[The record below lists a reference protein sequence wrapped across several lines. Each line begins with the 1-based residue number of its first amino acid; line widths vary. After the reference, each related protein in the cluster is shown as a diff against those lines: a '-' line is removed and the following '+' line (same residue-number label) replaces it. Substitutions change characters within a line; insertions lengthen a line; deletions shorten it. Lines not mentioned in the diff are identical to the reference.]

1 MSLYP
6 FGTCYETRSR
16 KHAPKVTH
24 TDARAPMGPGPH
36 AWRVWIEIHT
46 RWTSA
51 PNAQK
56 HLRPFTPKE
65 SQFSNRR
72 IRTLL
77 KLLRLLHLGA
87 TRAQASL
94 NNYPR
99 SPRGKWRW
107 GWPSSLHLHSITLTL
122 LKVLWVLVGPIFPHN
137 IIRIHNT
144 VTWDRQ
150 YSKEYSSHSGMNVR
164 NILYNIVDPT

>member
-1 MSLYP
+1 MKQDPENMLRKLHTLMREPPWAPCLTSLDWD
-6 FGTCYETRSR
+6 T
-16 KHAPKVTH
+16 HKV
-24 TDARAPMGPGPH
+24 DVG
-36 AWRVWIEIHT
+36 
-46 RWTSA
+46 S
-51 PNAQK
+51 NAQK
-56 HLRPFTPKE
+56 HLRPFAPKE

-72 IRTLL
+72 IKTLL

-150 YSKEYSSHSGMNVR
+150 YSMEYSSHSGMNVR